1 MHYGYGYFEEE
12 RLGQIGDV
20 GLWRRILSYVK
31 PYWKAVLA
39 AILLALLISAAA
51 LSLPYLVRI
60 GIDAYIVNADPTM
73 EERLRGLAHLALI
86 FAALMLLEFT
96 TNFLQVMLLERTGQ
110 QVMHEIRQDLFG
122 HVLDLD
128 LAFFNRNPVGKL
140 VTRLT
145 NDVQNMHEMFTSVIV
160 TLFNDAAKIIAILAI
175 MFWMHWELTLI
186 LSLLLPVMVLNAVV
200 FSRYAREAFR
210 AIRTQLARINAFLEE
225 VLSGIT
231 ILQIFS
237 RERDTETRFRQLNQ
251 NYLDATLHQ
260 IRVFGVFVPL
270 IEVLS
275 STATAV
281 IIWYGGREIL
291 HGRMTLGILV
301 AFLSYMRLFFQP
313 LRELSAKYSIIQSA
327 MASAERIFQL
337 LETQSTVLPPKTP
350 MTLPDL
356 RGAIT
361 FRDVTFGYKPS
372 QPVVDRLNFQVAPGE
387 TLAVVGATGAGKTT
401 LINLLE
407 RFYDPD
413 AGEISIDGA
422 DLKKLNPAW
431 LRRQI
436 GLVMQDIFIV
446 PGTLKENILLDRS
459 LTNDALNRIIHEAQL
474 TGLVNRLP
482 QGLETRIGEG
492 GIDLSAG
499 EKQLLAFARVL
510 ARNPRILVLD
520 EATSNVDSE
529 TEMLIEKAI
538 ASTLAGRTSIVIAHR
553 LSTIRRADRILVMNR
568 GRIVE
573 EGTHTALMAQQ
584 GLYHHLQSLQFRT
597 AELEPGAAAREP

>member
-1 MHYGYGYFEEE
+1 
-12 RLGQIGDV
+12 
-20 GLWRRILSYVK
+20 
-31 PYWKAVLA
+31 
-39 AILLALLISAAA
+39 
-51 LSLPYLVRI
+51 
-60 GIDAYIVNADPTM
+60 
-73 EERLRGLAHLALI
+73 
-86 FAALMLLEFT
+86 
-96 TNFLQVMLLERTGQ
+96 
-110 QVMHEIRQDLFG
+110 
-122 HVLDLD
+122 
-128 LAFFNRNPVGKL
+128 
-140 VTRLT
+140 
-145 NDVQNMHEMFTSVIV
+145 
-160 TLFNDAAKIIAILAI
+160 
-175 MFWMHWELTLI
+175 
-186 LSLLLPVMVLNAVV
+186 
-200 FSRYAREAFR
+200 
-210 AIRTQLARINAFLEE
+210 
-225 VLSGIT
+225 
-231 ILQIFS
+231 
-237 RERDTETRFRQLNQ
+237 
-251 NYLDATLHQ
+251 
-260 IRVFGVFVPL
+260 
-270 IEVLS
+270 
-275 STATAV
+275 
-281 IIWYGGREIL
+281 
-291 HGRMTLGILV
+291 
-301 AFLSYMRLFFQP
+301 MRLFFQP

-372 QPVVDRLNFQVAPGE
+372 QPVIDRLNFRVAPGE

-413 AGEISIDGA
+413 GGEISIDGT

-459 LTNDALNRIIHEAQL
+459 LTDDALDRIIREAQL

-520 EATSNVDSE
+520 EATSHVDSE

-573 EGTHTALMAQQ
+573 EGTHTALMAQH

-597 AELEPGAAAREP
+597 ADLEPGAAAQEP